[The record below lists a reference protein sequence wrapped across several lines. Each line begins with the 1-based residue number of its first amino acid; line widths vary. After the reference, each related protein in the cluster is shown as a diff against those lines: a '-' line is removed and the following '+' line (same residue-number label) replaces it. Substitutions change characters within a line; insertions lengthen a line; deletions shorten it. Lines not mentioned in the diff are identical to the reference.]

1 MKAPVGVAE
10 AEAVDETDITTD
22 DVEDLPNVA
31 EDEEVLEMTVP
42 FLMYKESRLPAPVV
56 LISKRHGELGNR

>member
-1 MKAPVGVAE
+1 VNAPVGVAE
-10 AEAVDETDITTD
+10 AEGVDETDVTTE
-22 DVEDLPNVA
+22 DVEDLPDVA
-31 EDEEVLEMTVP
+31 EDEEAVGMAVP